1 VKNLWNSIVNSFKSI
16 KSWSDFANKANLTIE
31 IIRRI
36 VLYTIAGFLIL
47 LSLAIGLG
55 TGYVSALTSQVD
67 VPSKHEMKTEL
78 QDVNNSATLYFA
90 DGTKVENLQKD
101 LTGKKISLSEMSP
114 YLKKAIVSTED
125 SDFYRHKGVVP
136 KSIFRAIISDVTG
149 IGAQT
154 GGSTLTQQTV
164 KMQMLSSET
173 TWKRKAVEIF
183 LAMRVDKY
191 FSKDQILEDYL
202 NAATFGANNKGQNTQ
217 GVQAAAQGLFG
228 KNAKDLNLAESAFI
242 AGLPQSPS
250 VYTPYTKTVSNDNTT
265 QRGALKDDYSLGIKR
280 KDIVLYR
287 MYRDK
292 KITETQY
299 NEAKKFDLKH
309 DFLKP
314 AKATSKEIKYGYV
327 YNLLS
332 EQARTI
338 LIKRLVK
345 NDGLKYSDVK
355 KDKGLYEKYYTQADT
370 ELHNKNYKIHS
381 TIDKN
386 LYVAMNQQAQQ
397 FKGNLGTT
405 HSDDATDPNTGKAIK
420 VSEPVQNGSVLLD
433 NKSGQVLAFVG
444 GVNFKKSQLNHAFD
458 TQRSPGSSI
467 KPLIT
472 FAPAI
477 ENGLIGSQS
486 MLADFKTKFGKYAP
500 TDYGETI
507 QNRFVSARET
517 LEESYNIPSV
527 NLYNYL
533 INHGVS
539 SKKYMSKMGIDLTDK
554 EYSQL
559 GITLG
564 GTATGVTVLQQASA
578 FSTFANKG
586 VHVDPYVV
594 KDVQDPAGKTLYK
607 HKGSSK
613 RVFTK
618 QTSYIIKNM
627 LHGVV
632 TKGTASA
639 LSYEA
644 NFSTKNLFGKTGTSN
659 DYRDN
664 WFIGST
670 QGMTLASWIGYDN
683 FYGNNYNLAS
693 NSTDLNQELW
703 ANMANSLYQEDKNVF
718 NVKQSFSKPQ
728 GVRTYKV
735 DKETGTYTGSI
746 GYNGITS
753 KVDQHTA
760 KSLYYNG
767 SPSEMSYDGFAVGG
781 KAKNYKLFWDNYFGK
796 DNGYMVVKQLGEN
809 TKSANELA
817 NENGSGRTTGFSNST
832 NSNESSEV
840 ITNSTST
847 NSSSTRGT
855 TNSTTSNGSVETGT
869 GAGSGAGSGSGSGT
883 GSGTGSTTG
892 TENNT
897 STDTTGSA
905 STGDTVTTTP
915 ETGDT
920 STLGE

>member
-1 VKNLWNSIVNSFKSI
+1 
-16 KSWSDFANKANLTIE
+16 
-31 IIRRI
+31 
-36 VLYTIAGFLIL
+36 
-47 LSLAIGLG
+47 
-55 TGYVSALTSQVD
+55 
-67 VPSKHEMKTEL
+67 
-78 QDVNNSATLYFA
+78 
-90 DGTKVENLQKD
+90 
-101 LTGKKISLSEMSP
+101 
-114 YLKKAIVSTED
+114 
-125 SDFYRHKGVVP
+125 
-136 KSIFRAIISDVTG
+136 
-149 IGAQT
+149 
-154 GGSTLTQQTV
+154 
-164 KMQMLSSET
+164 
-173 TWKRKAVEIF
+173 
-183 LAMRVDKY
+183 
-191 FSKDQILEDYL
+191 
-202 NAATFGANNKGQNTQ
+202 
-217 GVQAAAQGLFG
+217 
-228 KNAKDLNLAESAFI
+228 
-242 AGLPQSPS
+242 
-250 VYTPYTKTVSNDNTT
+250 
-265 QRGALKDDYSLGIKR
+265 
-280 KDIVLYR
+280 
-287 MYRDK
+287 
-292 KITETQY
+292 
-299 NEAKKFDLKH
+299 
-309 DFLKP
+309 
-314 AKATSKEIKYGYV
+314 
-327 YNLLS
+327 
-332 EQARTI
+332 
-338 LIKRLVK
+338 
-345 NDGLKYSDVK
+345 
-355 KDKGLYEKYYTQADT
+355 
-370 ELHNKNYKIHS
+370 
-381 TIDKN
+381 
-386 LYVAMNQQAQQ
+386 
-397 FKGNLGTT
+397 
-405 HSDDATDPNTGKAIK
+405 
-420 VSEPVQNGSVLLD
+420 
-433 NKSGQVLAFVG
+433 
-444 GVNFKKSQLNHAFD
+444 
-458 TQRSPGSSI
+458 
-467 KPLIT
+467 
-472 FAPAI
+472 
-477 ENGLIGSQS
+477 
-486 MLADFKTKFGKYAP
+486 
-500 TDYGETI
+500 
-507 QNRFVSARET
+507 
-517 LEESYNIPSV
+517 
-527 NLYNYL
+527 
-533 INHGVS
+533 
-539 SKKYMSKMGIDLTDK
+539 MSKMGIDLTDK

-832 NSNESSEV
+832 NSNESSEI

-869 GAGSGAGSGSGSGT
+869 GAGSGTGSGSGSGT